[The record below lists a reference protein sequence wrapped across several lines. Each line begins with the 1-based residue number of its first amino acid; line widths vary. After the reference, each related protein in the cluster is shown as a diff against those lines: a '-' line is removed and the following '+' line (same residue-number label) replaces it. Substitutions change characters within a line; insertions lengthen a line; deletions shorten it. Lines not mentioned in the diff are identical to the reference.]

1 MPATAQRKLSGKH
14 VIVLGCGYVGSAVA
28 REAAAEGAR
37 VTALTRN
44 AGTAAALRADGIAAV
59 VADLAGSE
67 WHDAI
72 PGAGA
77 LVLNCVSSGGGG
89 LDAYRHSYVG
99 GMESTV
105 AWARKRGPA
114 ETIVYTS
121 STSVYPQ
128 GGGAVVDET
137 APTDGAGERGAILRE
152 AERRLAEAGPA
163 VCARW
168 FVLRL
173 AGIYGPERHHFVDQV
188 RAGEAGGT
196 GEHRMNLIHRDDIVA
211 AVRAAWTAP
220 AEAPSAIYNGADDA
234 PTRKAE
240 VVAWVAARLGVPMP
254 RFTGEAISAR
264 RGQTPDRV
272 IANGKLK
279 AELGWAPRFP
289 TFREGCE
296 SFLSRQPAPA
306 R

>member
-1 MPATAQRKLSGKH
+1 MSLPAQRKLSGKQ
-14 VIVLGCGYVGSAVA
+14 VVVLGCGYVGTAVA
-28 REAAAEGAR
+28 RAAHAEGAR

-44 AGTAAALRADGIAAV
+44 PVTAAALEADGVAV
-59 VADLAGSE
+59 VTADLAGE
-67 WHDAI
+67 AWHGAI
-72 PGAGA
+72 GAAGA

-89 LDAYRHSYVG
+89 LDAYRHSYGG
-99 GMESTV
+99 GMESTL
-105 AWARKRGPA
+105 AWAGRRGPA
-114 ETIVYTS
+114 DTIVYTS

-128 GGGAVVDET
+128 GGGATVDET
-137 APTDGAGERGAILRE
+137 APTDGAGERGAILR
-152 AERRLAEAGPA
+152 AAEARLEAAGQG

-188 RAGEAGGT
+188 RAGEAAGT
-196 GEHRMNLIHRDDIVA
+196 GEHRMNLIHRDDIVT
-211 AVRAAWTAP
+211 AVLAAWTAP
-220 AEAPSAIYNGADDA
+220 TEVGSAICNGADDA
-234 PTRKAE
+234 PARKAE
-240 VVAWVAARLGVPMP
+240 VVAWVAERLGVPVP
-254 RFTGEAISAR
+254 RFSGEALSVR

-279 AELGWAPRFP
+279 RVLGWQPRFP

-296 SFLSRQPAPA
+296 SFLSRRPGPA

>member
-1 MPATAQRKLSGKH
+1 MSPAAQRKLYGKQ
-14 VIVLGCGYVGSAVA
+14 VVVLGCGYVGSAVA
-28 REAAAEGAR
+28 RAAVAAGAT

-44 AGTAAALRADGIAAV
+44 ETTAAALRAEGVAMV
-59 VADLAGSE
+59 TADLAGDG
-67 WHDAI
+67 WHGAI
-72 PGAGA
+72 EGAGA

-89 LDAYRHSYVG
+89 LEAYRHSYVG
-99 GMESTV
+99 GMASAV

-128 GGGAVVDET
+128 GDGAVVDET
-137 APTDGAGERGAILRE
+137 AATEGAGERGTILRE
-152 AERRLAEAGPA
+152 AERRLESAGPD

-188 RAGEAGGT
+188 RAGEAAGT
-196 GEHRMNLIHRDDIVA
+196 GAHRMNLIHRDDIVA
-211 AVRAAWTAP
+211 AVVAAWTAP
-220 AEAPSAIYNGADDA
+220 AATGSAVLNGADDA

-240 VVAWVAARLGVPMP
+240 VVAWVAERLGVPLP
-254 RFTGEAISAR
+254 RFSGEASSSR

-279 AELGWAPRFP
+279 SVLGWVPRFP

-296 SFLSRQPAPA
+296 SFLSRRPGAA